1 MERAAA
7 ENADPADVVK
17 KGTEMKINQIVL
29 KEMLQRGNQ
38 IMFSLLAITLGIAVI
53 VGIKNITIFSEKAVS
68 RELDTLGANIL
79 VLPKSASVQDYY
91 SADFQDADIPET
103 YVDTLVASG
112 LQGLDNL
119 SPKLSIPVEV
129 SGNKTTLTGI
139 LPMNEFKSKDIW
151 QGELGIF
158 ARPEGCGATPTI
170 PGLGTNTSKTLVRK
184 RVVNDLSANS
194 VLIGHDI
201 ATTLNVKENGSIQI
215 MGASFKVE
223 AVLPATGTVD
233 DNRIFAHLHTVQ
245 KLCKKPGVIN
255 VIEVVGC
262 CSEISKGLVQKI
274 NKLLPDAKVV
284 TITQIV
290 QTQVNTNRIMNKLS
304 LAMLIIIVIISIASI
319 SNYMFANVYERRR
332 EIGIYMAMGSKPS
345 WIVKVFMLKALYI
358 GLIGGVLGYFIGT
371 VMALI
376 LGPKLM
382 NIPVV
387 PVPILGVYAVAVSV
401 AISLG
406 ASIFPVIQATK
417 VDPFVIMQED

>member
-1 MERAAA
+1 VHAAA
-7 ENADPADVVK
+7 VSAAPAAAVK
-17 KGTEMKINQIVL
+17 KGMIMKIHQIVF

-79 VLPKSASVQDYY
+79 ILPKSASVQDYY
-91 SADFQDADIPET
+91 SADFQDADIPEV

-119 SPKLSIPVEV
+119 SPKLSLPVEV
-129 SGNKTTLTGI
+129 SGQKTILTGI
-139 LPMNEFKSKDIW
+139 LPMNEFKSKDVW

-158 ARPEGCGATPTI
+158 SRPEGCGTTPTI
-170 PGLGTNTSKTLVRK
+170 PGLGASSSKTLVRK
-184 RVVNDLSANS
+184 RVVDDLSANS
-194 VLIGHDI
+194 ILAGHDI
-201 ATTLNVKENGSIQI
+201 ASTLNLKEQGSVQI
-215 MGASFKVE
+215 MGQIFKVE

-233 DNRIFAHLHTVQ
+233 DNRIFAHLHSVQ
-245 KLCKKPGVIN
+245 KLCNKPGAIN
-255 VIEVVGC
+255 VVEVVGC
-262 CSEISKGLVQKI
+262 CSEISKGLVAKI

-304 LAMLIIIVIISIASI
+304 LAMLIIIAIISIASI

-345 WIVKVFMLKALYI
+345 WIVEVFMLKALYI
-358 GLIGGVLGYFIGT
+358 GLIGGILGYVIGT
-371 VMALI
+371 TMALI
-376 LGPKLM
+376 LGPKLI
-382 NIPVV
+382 NIPVL
-387 PVPILGVYAVAVSV
+387 PVPILGVYAVAISL

-406 ASIFPVIQATK
+406 ASILPVIQATK

>member
-1 MERAAA
+1 VAQ
-7 ENADPADVVK
+7 ADASK
-17 KGTEMKINQIVL
+17 KGMTMKIHQIVF

-91 SADFQDADIPET
+91 SADFQDATIPET
-103 YVDTLVASG
+103 YVDTMVGSG

-119 SPKLSIPVEV
+119 SPKLSLPMQVD
-129 SGNKTTLTGI
+129 GQKTILTGI
-139 LPMNEFKSKDIW
+139 LPMNEFKSKDVW

-170 PGLGTNTSKTLVRK
+170 PGFGANSTKMLVRK
-184 RVVNDLSANS
+184 RVVNDLAANS
-194 VLIGHDI
+194 ILVGHDI
-201 ATTLNVKENGSIQI
+201 AATLNLKEQSSVQI
-215 MGASFKVE
+215 MGQAFKVE

-233 DNRIFAHLHTVQ
+233 DTRIFAHLHTVQ
-245 KLCKKPGVIN
+245 KLCKKPGQIN

-262 CSEISKGLVQKI
+262 CNEISKGLVSKI
-274 NKLLPDAKVV
+274 NSLLPDAKVV

-290 QTQVNTNRIMNKLS
+290 QTQVNTNRLMKGLS
-304 LAMLIIIVIISIASI
+304 FAMLIIIAIIGVASI

-345 WIVKVFMLKALYI
+345 WIVQVFMLKALYI
-358 GLIGGVLGYFIGT
+358 GLIGGVLGYLIGT
-371 VMALI
+371 VMALT

-382 NIPVV
+382 NIQVW
-387 PVPILGVYAVAVSV
+387 PVPILGVYAVAISL
-401 AISLG
+401 AIALG
-406 ASIFPVIQATK
+406 ASVFPVIQATK